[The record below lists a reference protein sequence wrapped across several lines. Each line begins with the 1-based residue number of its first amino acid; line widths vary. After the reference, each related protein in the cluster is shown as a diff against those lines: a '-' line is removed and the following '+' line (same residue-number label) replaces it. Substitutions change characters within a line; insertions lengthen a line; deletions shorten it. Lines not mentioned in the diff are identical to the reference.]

1 MIEMIEPVKERY
13 GEFEYDKSEVDNLL
27 SFLIFE
33 TGDLTGKT
41 VYIQSKQISQN
52 KLREKGFSITRS
64 KDKADFI
71 VINDLK
77 DGSDYGNWWMNSRN
91 NYLLNP
97 EVVKS
102 LHENVTK
109 QYKHV
114 YIKDIYKYLYSY
126 EGNLELY
133 ESIDS
138 LLKSKEESNTKM
150 AMEFMS
156 NANWDG
162 NEIYLMDLFYKHW
175 FSNIRNNSYKTSI
188 SFKGFLESLPFDHD
202 TVTFHTANQYRAVC
216 KNDEHHDFVF
226 NKFKDKF
233 KEELDALIDEYKI
246 QIDKLE
252 YSIDKSIIN
261 P

>member
-1 MIEMIEPVKERY
+1 MVEMIEKVSERY
-13 GEFEYDKSEVDNLL
+13 GMVEYDKSEVDNLL
-27 SFLIFE
+27 SFLTFE

-64 KDKADFI
+64 KAKADFI
-71 VINDLK
+71 VINDFE
-77 DGSDYGNWWMNSRN
+77 DEFHSGQWWMKDKQNYIIKPDSLREIQDNIN
-91 NYLLNP
+91 N
-97 EVVKS
+97 K
-102 LHENVTK
+102 
-109 QYKHV
+109 YKHV
-114 YIKDIYKYLYSY
+114 YIKDIYKYLYNY

-133 ESIDS
+133 YSIND
-138 LLKSKEESNTKM
+138 LLKSNDTSNTKI

-162 NEIYLMDLFYKHW
+162 NEIYIMDLFYAHW
-175 FSNIRNNSYKTSI
+175 NNNMRDNNYRTSI

-202 TVTFHTANQYRAVC
+202 TIYFHTANQYRAVC
-216 KNDEHHDFVF
+216 KNDEHHEFVY
-226 NKFKDKF
+226 NKYKDKF
-233 KEELDALIDEYKI
+233 KEELDSLITEYKI

>member
-1 MIEMIEPVKERY
+1 MIEMIEPVGERY
-13 GEFEYDKSEVDNLL
+13 GEFEYDKNEVDNLL

-64 KDKADFI
+64 KEKADFI
-71 VINDLK
+71 IINDLK
-77 DGSDYGNWWMNSRN
+77 DGLTFGNWWMSNRQ
-91 NYLLNP
+91 NYIVHPDLI
-97 EVVKS
+97 KS
-102 LHENVTK
+102 IHENVTK
-109 QYKHV
+109 KYKHV

-133 ESIDS
+133 ESINS
-138 LLKSKEESNTKM
+138 LLKSKDESNTKM

-156 NANWDG
+156 NANWDS
-162 NEIYLMDLFYKHW
+162 NEIYLMDLFYNHW
-175 FSNIRNNSYKTSI
+175 YNNIRNNSYITSI
-188 SFKGFLESLPFDHD
+188 SFRGFLESLPFAHENLN
-202 TVTFHTANQYRAVC
+202 FSSANQYRAVC
-216 KNDEHHDFVF
+216 KNDEHHDFVYH
-226 NKFKDKF
+226 KFKDKF
-233 KEELDALIDEYKI
+233 KEELDELIAEYKI